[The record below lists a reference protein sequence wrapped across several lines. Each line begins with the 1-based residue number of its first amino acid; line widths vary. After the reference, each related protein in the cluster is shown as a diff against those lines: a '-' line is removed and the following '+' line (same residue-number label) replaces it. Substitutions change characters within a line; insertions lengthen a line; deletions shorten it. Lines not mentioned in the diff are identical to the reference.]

1 MFSKKKSKIGFGVL
15 LDSQYQIAS
24 DVNGGIELKGENE
37 EEAFLE
43 KGNRGIVNTRF
54 KHGRKKKERRVIEQ
68 QGYCYNGIK
77 TTRFESEKD

>member
-1 MFSKKKSKIGFGVL
+1 MGFGVL

-24 DVNGGIELKGENE
+24 DVNGGIELKGEIE

-54 KHGRKKKERRVIEQ
+54 THERRKREWRVIEQ
-68 QGYCYNGIK
+68 QGYYYNGIK

>member
-1 MFSKKKSKIGFGVL
+1 MGFGVL

-24 DVNGGIELKGENE
+24 DVNGGIELKGEIE

-54 KHGRKKKERRVIEQ
+54 THERRKRE
-68 QGYCYNGIK
+68 
-77 TTRFESEKD
+77 